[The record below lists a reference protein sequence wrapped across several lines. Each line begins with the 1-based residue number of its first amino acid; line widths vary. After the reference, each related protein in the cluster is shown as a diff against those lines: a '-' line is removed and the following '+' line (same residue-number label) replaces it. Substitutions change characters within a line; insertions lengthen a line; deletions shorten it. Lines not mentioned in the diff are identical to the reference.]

1 MAESTSDSDLLAARF
16 TKAYRE
22 YIAMVRGRARRILMS
37 DDAAEDLTQDVFAK
51 LARYMHKQPKI
62 DHVGALLFHMTTQ
75 AAVRRLAQMRKHTGV
90 PIDAHERPA
99 RPRNVDG
106 ELLLKELLALAN
118 EEQAHIAC
126 LYFIDGMSRDE
137 IADSLQTSRR
147 SVGRQLDRFC
157 DKARRL
163 LQDRE
168 PGVVAVDS
176 PMPSP
181 SVRRYKD
188 ASTA

>member
-1 MAESTSDSDLLAARF
+1 MAESNTDSDLLTARF
-16 TKAYRE
+16 TQAYRE
-22 YIAMVRGRARRILMS
+22 YVTMVRGRARRILMS
-37 DDAAEDLTQDVFAK
+37 NDAAEDLTQDVFAK
-51 LARYMHKQPKI
+51 LARYMRKQPKI
-62 DHVGALLFHMTTQ
+62 DNVGALLFHMTTQ
-75 AAVRRLAQMRKHTGV
+75 AAVRRLAQMRKHAGV
-90 PIDAHERPA
+90 PMDVRERPA
-99 RPRNVDG
+99 RPHNVDG
-106 ELLLKELLALAN
+106 ELLLKELLAVAN

-147 SVGRQLDRFC
+147 SIGRQLDRFC

-163 LQDRE
+163 MQDRD
-168 PGVVAVDS
+168 PGEIAVGAPLS
-176 PMPSP
+176 SP